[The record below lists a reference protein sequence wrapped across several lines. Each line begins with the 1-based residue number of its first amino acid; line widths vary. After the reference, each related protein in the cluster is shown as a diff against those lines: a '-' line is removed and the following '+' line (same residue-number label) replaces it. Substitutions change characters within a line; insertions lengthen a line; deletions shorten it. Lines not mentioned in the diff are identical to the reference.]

1 MLTYA
6 DKWTWR
12 EQAERE
18 MVKWRKETEEE
29 IKREAAVAAAQ
40 AIKGTLEE
48 SKAATKEARAA
59 LAALRYAVYLLHWY
73 KGTQTD
79 AAAGSSSPKEPA
91 ESGEH
96 AGGGGGGGKEAL
108 EAVERLRKEVQ
119 DASSRADNF
128 EERLDDF
135 LKASDA
141 GEDAAKLMKSE
152 VDVLRERVSVLD
164 KSLAKAAKWQDDFV
178 NEPPDLRDVRV
189 KLDVLTKAVEEL
201 KPAAAAA
208 PPAAKGPEAEKKEK
222 EGGAGEADSG
232 VAKDVKELRDKLAE
246 LQI

>member
-1 MLTYA
+1 M
-6 DKWTWR
+6 
-12 EQAERE
+12 
-18 MVKWRKETEEE
+18 
-29 IKREAAVAAAQ
+29 
-40 AIKGTLEE
+40 
-48 SKAATKEARAA
+48 
-59 LAALRYAVYLLHWY
+59 
-73 KGTQTD
+73 
-79 AAAGSSSPKEPA
+79 
-91 ESGEH
+91 
-96 AGGGGGGGKEAL
+96 
-108 EAVERLRKEVQ
+108 Q

-178 NEPPDLRDVRV
+178 NEPPDLRDVRA

-232 VAKDVKELRDKLAE
+232 VAKDVKELTDKLAE
-246 LQI
+246 LQA